1 MTGIH
6 DLALFV
12 LAGLLLNLTPGPDL
26 AYIAARS
33 AAGGLRDGVAAVA
46 GITAGCLVH
55 TVAAALGL
63 SALLA
68 TSALAFDVVK
78 WCGAAYLVYAGVRL
92 VVASRRPESTPTS
105 ILTALRNEAPVPRS
119 RPVRIF
125 REALVINVFN
135 PKVALFF
142 LAFLPQFIATDA
154 PAKALSFIV
163 LGALFNFNSLFVNL
177 PVAWLASR
185 AGRHLRARARALQW
199 LQRATGGVFIA
210 LGVRLAASARG

>member
-92 VVASRRPESTPTS
+92 VVASSRPESTPTS